1 MSIKKPIRRL
11 SSMTRV
17 LNSLLREDKPKHIVV
32 SAIIMVALNLFLPWW
47 VAACVTF
54 AIGVGKE
61 VYDKVSGK
69 GCAEWKDLLA
79 DCVGILIGIL

>member
-1 MSIKKPIRRL
+1 
-11 SSMTRV
+11 MTI
-17 LNSLLREDKPKHIVV
+17 DKYKHIVV
-32 SAIIMVALNLFLPWW
+32 SAIIAVALNLLLPWW
-47 VAACVTF
+47 VAGLVTL

-79 DCVGILIGIL
+79 DLVGILIGVL